1 MAAYDPT
8 KWPFTLKPAAP
19 DGATILAYERSRS
32 NINVEELSKHL
43 LTPTFLERQTRILAI
58 LQKDKLFSKT
68 TQANLSRPDRYKLG
82 LARGKR
88 LRQLIDQY
96 HWDDDDYKMA
106 EYLVD
111 DVLPYHLHTAMFV
124 AAVREQADD
133 AQRAYWMP
141 KLESWEVV
149 GAYAQTEL
157 GHGSNV
163 RGIECEARWDQTR
176 KEFALHS
183 PTLTAS
189 KWWNGTLGRTAT
201 HAVVIARLL
210 VPDKGG
216 NIVDHGPRPFI
227 IRVRDA
233 GTHQP
238 PPSIVVGDIGAKYG
252 YASMDNAYMLFNQ
265 HRVRHSSLLCRYA
278 TVNPESGVY
287 TRPKNPASVYGT
299 MTRNRSIIVMNARL
313 ALARAVTVAV
323 RYLCIRRQFRDQD
336 ADSSTSPE
344 VNVLDYSTVQIRV
357 LPLLATLFAL
367 NYSGAAMWDLWQRTR
382 GSNELDNDHAE
393 LNELHVTS
401 SGLKSLATELAGNG
415 IETCRRAMG
424 GHGYGGG
431 SGLVQLNAD
440 YLSKP
445 TVEGDNWMIT
455 QQVARALLKKIREKP
470 WLSSKKALSR
480 TDEYLR
486 RYGDSKVQK
495 HAALLSD
502 DTSIVEAFEC
512 RAASLAFKAYHAR
525 EVEGRS
531 WNSLLIQFHNLS
543 RSYSQAMLVSNFH
556 TAVIGNSSSDAIT
569 QEVLLHLFRLFALTT
584 MDAEAREFQSCGA
597 VSSEDLDILPAKILE
612 LMQSLRPH
620 CVRLVDAWAVPDYL
634 LDSALGRH
642 DGKAYEDLFHRAHV
656 LNPLNRETFNPDY
669 KNNEIVHGSGDA
681 DRILS
686 KL

>member
-1 MAAYDPT
+1 MGEYDSK

-19 DGATILAYERSRS
+19 DGASTLAYERSRS
-32 NINVEELSKHL
+32 NINVEELSKQL
-43 LTPTFLERQTRILAI
+43 LTPAFLERQNRILAV
-58 LQKDKLFSKT
+58 LEKDKLFNKS

-88 LRQLIDQY
+88 IRQFVDEY
-96 HWDDDDYKMA
+96 HWDDEEYKMA

-163 RGIECEARWDQTR
+163 RGIECEAHWES
-176 KEFALHS
+176 KSMEFVLHS

-201 HAVVIARLL
+201 HAVIIAKLF
-210 VPDKGG
+210 VPDGQG
-216 NIVDHGPRPFI
+216 NDVDHGPRPFI
-227 IRVRDA
+227 VRVRDA
-233 GTHQP
+233 KTHLP
-238 PPSIVVGDIGAKYG
+238 PKSIVVGDIGAKYG

-265 HRVRHSSLLCRYA
+265 HRVPHDALLRRYA
-278 TVNPESGVY
+278 TVNPKTGAY
-287 TRPKNPASVYGT
+287 TKPKNPSSVYGT

-336 ADSSTSPE
+336 ADSTSPE

-382 GSNELDNDHAE
+382 NSSELDNDHAE
-393 LNELHVTS
+393 LSELHATS
-401 SGLKSLATELAGNG
+401 SGLKSLATELAANG
-415 IETCRRAMG
+415 VETCRRAMG

-470 WLSSKKALSR
+470 WLTSTSALSR
-480 TDEYLR
+480 TDEYLQR
-486 RYGDSKVQK
+486 FGKSKSQQ
-495 HAALLSD
+495 HADILSD
-502 DTSIVEAFEC
+502 DASIVEAFEC
-512 RAASLAFKAYHAR
+512 RAASLAFKAYQAR
-525 EVEGRS
+525 EVEGQS
-531 WNSLLIQFHNLS
+531 WNNLLVQFHKLS
-543 RSYSQAMLVSNFH
+543 RSYSQAMLVFNFH
-556 TAVIGNSSSDAIT
+556 AAVTSETNFDADT
-569 QEVLLHLFRLFALTT
+569 QNVLLNLFRLFAFTT
-584 MDAEAREFQSCGA
+584 MDAEAREFQICGA
-597 VSSEDLDILPAKILE
+597 VSSEDLDMLPARVIKIMHLI
-612 LMQSLRPH
+612 RPH

-634 LDSALGRH
+634 LDSALGRY

-656 LNPLNRETFNPDY
+656 LNPLNKAIFNPDY
-669 KNNEIVHGSGDA
+669 KNDEIVLDSGDA
-681 DRILS
+681 GQILA

>member
-1 MAAYDPT
+1 MASHDPAA
-8 KWPFTLKPAAP
+8 WPFTLKSAAP

-32 NINVEELSKHL
+32 TLNVASLSAHL
-43 LTPTFLERQTRILAI
+43 LTPAFLSRQTRILSI
-58 LQKDKLFSKT
+58 LTKDSLFRKT
-68 TQANLSRPDRYKLG
+68 TQANLSRPNRYKLG

-88 LRQLIDQY
+88 LRQLVDQH

-124 AAVREQADD
+124 EAVREQADD

-163 RGIECEARWDQTR
+163 RGIECEARWDSDG
-176 KEFALHS
+176 KEFVLHS

-210 VPDKGG
+210 VPEKEGDS
-216 NIVDHGPRPFI
+216 VDHGPRPFI
-227 IRVRDA
+227 VRVRDA
-233 GTHQP
+233 RTHLP

-265 HRVRHSSLLCRYA
+265 HRVPHDALLCRYA
-278 TVNPESGVY
+278 TVNPETGVY

-323 RYLCIRRQFRDQD
+323 RYLSIRRQFRDQD

-367 NYSGAAMWDLWQRTR
+367 NYSGAEMWNLWQRTR
-382 GSNELDNDHAE
+382 GSNELDSDHAE
-393 LNELHVTS
+393 LSELHVTS
-401 SGLKSLATELAGNG
+401 SGLKSLATELAANG
-415 IETCRRAMG
+415 VETCRRAMG

-455 QQVARALLKKIREKP
+455 QQVARSLLRKIREKP
-470 WLSSKKALSR
+470 WLNSNSALSR
-480 TDEYLR
+480 TDEYLQKFGDVKSQKCAQALS
-486 RYGDSKVQK
+486 GDS
-495 HAALLSD
+495 
-502 DTSIVEAFEC
+502 SIVEAFER

-525 EVEGRS
+525 EVEGQS
-531 WNSLLIQFHNLS
+531 WNSLLIQFHKLS

-556 TAVIGNSSSDAIT
+556 AAVTGSASFDAVT
-569 QEVLLHLFRLFALTT
+569 QGVLLSLFRLFALTT
-584 MDAEAREFQSCGA
+584 MDVEAREFQTSGA
-597 VSSEDLDILPAKILE
+597 VSNEDLDVLPAKILE
-612 LMQSLRPH
+612 IMQSLRPH
-620 CVRLVDAWAVPDYL
+620 CVRLVDAWAIPDYL
-634 LDSALGRH
+634 LDSALGRY
-642 DGKAYEDLFHRAHV
+642 DGNAYEDLFNRAHV

-669 KNNEIVHGSGDA
+669 KNDEIVLGSGDA
-681 DRILS
+681 DHILA